1 MSCARA
7 PGAGG
12 VTTGEVLERFLD
24 DWDAERNA
32 SISSCASLTPPG
44 RGRKWPVGGTR
55 IVALTT
61 AKGPGRGHGVLA
73 AVSMATGATVICTTS
88 IERAPRRTI
97 LSIFVL
103 ALHHRVVVFRVS
115 GKWEIGDGKED
126 ELSILKREDVK
137 LMLEKKFTSP

>member
-1 MSCARA
+1 
-7 PGAGG
+7 
-12 VTTGEVLERFLD
+12 
-24 DWDAERNA
+24 
-32 SISSCASLTPPG
+32 
-44 RGRKWPVGGTR
+44 
-55 IVALTT
+55 
-61 AKGPGRGHGVLA
+61 
-73 AVSMATGATVICTTS
+73 MATGATVICTTS